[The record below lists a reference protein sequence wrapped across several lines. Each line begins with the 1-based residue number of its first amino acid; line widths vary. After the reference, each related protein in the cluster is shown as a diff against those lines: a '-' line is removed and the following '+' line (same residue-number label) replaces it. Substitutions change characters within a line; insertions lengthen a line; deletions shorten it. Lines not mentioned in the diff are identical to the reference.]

1 MPVQAFNSQ
10 EGHSGSYSPHDGEGG
25 GAALPTRAR
34 VDDAR
39 YEECMYVCMHVCMYG
54 KESCSSCIG
63 DSLTS
68 VLSLLR
74 FCSPSGKTLPATQDH
89 RTFAELLFLNNQKL
103 IVSKVGRRP
112 GAMHACMG
120 VLETLSASG
129 CNSNTFIPL
138 ALTITLSLKFTPIW
152 RVGPGRTRSR
162 RR

>member
-1 MPVQAFNSQ
+1 MVK
-10 EGHSGSYSPHDGEGG
+10 EVGLRSPRE
-25 GAALPTRAR
+25 LVLMTRGTRRERIYA
-34 VDDAR
+34 
-39 YEECMYVCMHVCMYG
+39 CMHG
-54 KESCSSCIG
+54 KESCGSCIG

-112 GAMHACMG
+112 PWCNACVHG
-120 VLETLSASG
+120 RSRDVECKWERLQHL
-129 CNSNTFIPL
+129 IPL
-138 ALTITLSLKFTPIW
+138 ALAITLSLKFTPMC
-152 RVGPGRTRSR
+152 RVGPWCTRSR